1 MRKVIVTFCL
11 MVGLVLTGS
20 GVVQATIIFS
30 GQPGENPPFT
40 GSISFDSS
48 NMYVSA
54 TVKDAAIALDED
66 YFAIGLDTDNDGLW
80 DVDIDAIFVYDYYNN
95 DGASWRAVESLEYA
109 GGVWDCPWSDPKL
122 YPGQSGWATGL
133 DFSSTTSGNDL
144 LYSATIP
151 FSMIGVGPGDTI
163 GLLVQTRDK
172 NVSSYGGN
180 GRVINYWPDSTCF
193 NKLYDPAQYQDVTL
207 QPIPEPTT
215 MMLLGSL
222 ATGLFGVAGLRRRF
236 SRR

>member
-1 MRKVIVTFCL
+1 MMKRLITICLVAIVL
-11 MVGLVLTGS
+11 GIGNAAEADML
-20 GVVQATIIFS
+20 FS
-30 GQPGENPPFT
+30 GQPAENPPFM

-54 TVKDAAIALDED
+54 TVQDAAIAIDED

-95 DGASWRAVESLEYA
+95 DGASWRAVESLEYE

-122 YPGQSGWATGL
+122 YPGDPGWDPGL
-133 DFSSTTSGNDL
+133 DFSTSTSGDDL
-144 LYSATIP
+144 TYSATIP
-151 FSMIGVGPGDTI
+151 FSMMGVGIGDDI

-172 NVSSYGGN
+172 NASLYGGN

-193 NKLYDPAQYQDVTL
+193 NKLYDPAQYRDIT
-207 QPIPEPTT
+207 IPAPGAI
-215 MMLLGSL
+215 LLGGIGVSL
-222 ATGLFGVAGLRRRF
+222 VGWLRRR
-236 SRR
+236 RTL